1 MSGSLPIQCGCPF
14 LKALNSATLF
24 TVGLRL
30 GLGSRK
36 DMSAV
41 RDRRATS
48 VFESRE
54 ERRIGIHLD
63 TSRKQTNVTLQ
74 KS

>member
-1 MSGSLPIQCGCPF
+1 
-14 LKALNSATLF
+14 
-24 TVGLRL
+24 
-30 GLGSRK
+30 
-36 DMSAV
+36 MSAV

-48 VFESRE
+48 VFERRE